1 MRGEV
6 TRIFC
11 DEDRGGGGVQELGI
25 LFQESIFFV
34 KDLKSPKKSG
44 RFDTSGSSV
53 ALFVAEILCALDA
66 VLFDRRTNQRT
77 RRF

>member
-1 MRGEV
+1 M
-6 TRIFC
+6 
-11 DEDRGGGGVQELGI
+11 QELGI

-53 ALFVAEILCALDA
+53 AHFVPEIAGGTLSVTEEKKEKKEKDS
-66 VLFDRRTNQRT
+66 DWGII
-77 RRF
+77 